1 MKKQL
6 FPILLSLVMVL
17 MLLPSPALAVNGEG
31 ASIMFCRLLLPQRTS
46 FRKF

>member
-1 MKKQL
+1 MKKRL
-6 FPILLSLVMVL
+6 VPILLSLVMVL

-31 ASIMFCRLLLPQRTS
+31 ALCFCRLLLPQRTS